1 MKFQK
6 RILAS
11 LVLASA
17 VFFVSCEEN
26 SVIDPNP
33 TGPIPM
39 APTGVQ
45 VSTRSNTSIA
55 VRWTKATGD
64 TVVATGYE
72 VIAQAGPTA
81 TPITRPAAVG
91 DSLEFVFTGLTE
103 GVVYDFTVKALS
115 GTRTSAASAKVLWAP
130 AKRTT
135 MSARMYVSSSSLG
148 SGLNLATGESFTIA
162 DGDKWDICLDDK
174 DNNLLVGS
182 PGVSGYVNNSFQ
194 FPNGKD
200 AKIVRIRNVTKRA
213 TSLDEIWET
222 SSLGNALDS
231 STFKEQLFDL
241 GTFAASDGG
250 LGFVVG
256 ILTATNTLNYAK
268 VLVKSNGVN
277 FVQGSGTGRYIDV
290 EVSYQSA
297 ANTPYALTKLMN
309 FGGERTTSNT
319 IRTAKD

>member
-33 TGPIPM
+33 TGATPM

-45 VSTRSNTSIA
+45 VSTRSETSIA

-72 VIAQAGPTA
+72 VIALAAGAA
-81 TPITRPAAVG
+81 TPITKTTTVAAASG
-91 DSLEFVFTGLTE
+91 YVFTGLTE

-115 GTRTSAASAKVLWAP
+115 GTRTSAASAKVSWAP

-148 SGLNLATGESFTIA
+148 SGLNLATGQSLTIA

-213 TSLDEIWET
+213 TSLNDIWET
-222 SSLGNALDS
+222 ASLGDGS
-231 STFKEQLFDL
+231 STSTFKEQLFDL
-241 GTFAASDGG
+241 ATIAASDGG
-250 LGFVVG
+250 LGFVV
-256 ILTATNTLNYAK
+256 ATFTIPTIANYAK
-268 VLVKSNGVN
+268 VLVKSDSAN
-277 FVQGSGTGRYIDV
+277 FVKGTGSGRYIEV

-309 FGGERTTSNT
+309 VGGERTTSNT